1 MGDLLPLPDE
11 LKPIPPVDGQ
21 GLKIEVS
28 ILSEYNDGKLKF
40 QAISNIPDGTPIIF
54 TLRGKKYTAQCKA
67 TTSNSTLISDW
78 FSDKGNSIKDGFYTV
93 ELSCPIDKVLPDKI
107 RSIFGERNRNIY
119 GNCVKFDPI
128 GGNTIG
134 NVKKC
139 AVGKHPKSEKLGGAG
154 QAAVCAC
161 AHSRYFT
168 GGSPS
173 GLRV

>member
-128 GGNTIG
+128 GGNTIHFCSG
-134 NVKKC
+134 ILIKNKNVQIIDLQQKI
-139 AVGKHPKSEKLGGAG
+139 SEL
-154 QAAVCAC
+154 
-161 AHSRYFT
+161 
-168 GGSPS
+168 
-173 GLRV
+173 